1 MFGVR
6 WPISLS
12 EQKGTLHMIE
22 YRENQHLDPAE
33 VARVFEASGINRPTK
48 NLARITQMFANSN
61 LVISAWDDARLVGVC
76 RALTDFSY
84 CCYLSDLAVDAAYQR
99 HGIGR
104 ELIRRIQSVIGEEVS
119 LILLSAPAAMPYYR
133 KVGFALADN
142 AYVVRRKR

>member
-1 MFGVR
+1 
-6 WPISLS
+6 
-12 EQKGTLHMIE
+12 MIE
-22 YRENQHLDPAE
+22 YRENQPLEPVE
-33 VARVFEASGINRPTK
+33 IARVFEASGISRPTK
-48 NLARITQMFANSN
+48 DIPRIAQMFANAN
-61 LVISAWDDARLVGVC
+61 IVISAWDGARLIGVS
-76 RALTDFSY
+76 RALTDYSY